1 MRQVKILYETTP
13 YGMQEKI
20 NNWVKEN
27 GFHLVDVD
35 IKNYGAYKF
44 AAIVLYEDYGVDQ
57 TLDIATNELKR
68 ISDKLDDML
77 AMYGG

>member
-13 YGMQEKI
+13 YGVQKKI

-35 IKNYGAYKF
+35 IKNYGAHKF
-44 AAIVLYEDYGVDQ
+44 AAVVLYEDYGVVR
-57 TLDIATNELKR
+57 TLDMVTSELKR